1 MKFLFEDVF
10 LMLFIK
16 IILYNALNLK
26 DLKDFTHKLVC
37 RKV

>member
-10 LMLFIK
+10 LMFIK

-26 DLKDFTHKLVC
+26 DLKEFAHKLVC

>member
-10 LMLFIK
+10 LMFIK
-16 IILYNALNLK
+16 IILYNVLNLK